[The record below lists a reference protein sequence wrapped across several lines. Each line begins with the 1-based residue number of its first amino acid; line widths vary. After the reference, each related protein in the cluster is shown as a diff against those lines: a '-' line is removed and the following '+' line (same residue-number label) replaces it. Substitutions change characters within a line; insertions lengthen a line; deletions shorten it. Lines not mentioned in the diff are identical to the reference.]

1 MLSAVSNVVHVNVHL
16 DEFLKCF
23 IVQGQRQVRHRP
35 CVIKKPAGDFFFLK
49 RTRQLWLISMQLS
62 MDSTLAQLWV
72 IYPGYRAVRLRE
84 VLAKPEVGACVP
96 LALGLSWHMHEERE
110 R

>member
-35 CVIKKPAGDFFFLK
+35 CVIKKPAGDFAGK
-49 RTRQLWLISMQLS
+49 KGGS
-62 MDSTLAQLWV
+62 
-72 IYPGYRAVRLRE
+72 
-84 VLAKPEVGACVP
+84 VGKE
-96 LALGLSWHMHEERE
+96 H
-110 R
+110 

>member
-35 CVIKKPAGDFFFLK
+35 CIIKKPAGDFAGK
-49 RTRQLWLISMQLS
+49 K
-62 MDSTLAQLWV
+62 
-72 IYPGYRAVRLRE
+72 G
-84 VLAKPEVGACVP
+84 GP
-96 LALGLSWHMHEERE
+96 LEKNTDI
-110 R
+110 

>member
-35 CVIKKPAGDFFFLK
+35 CVIEKPVGDFAGK
-49 RTRQLWLISMQLS
+49 K
-62 MDSTLAQLWV
+62 
-72 IYPGYRAVRLRE
+72 G
-84 VLAKPEVGACVP
+84 GP
-96 LALGLSWHMHEERE
+96 LEKNTDI
-110 R
+110 